1 MPAYKDEAHGTFYAS
16 FYYTDFTGT
25 KRKKMKRGFKLKR
38 DALEWERQ
46 FLLQKNADPDMRFGD
61 FVSIYRSEKRERI
74 REHTWESKDNII
86 DTKILPYFKDR
97 TLSEIEPRDVI
108 AWQNTL
114 MGIRQKNGKPYS
126 PTYLKSIHSQL
137 SAIFNYAVKYY
148 RLKQNPAEIAGNM
161 GKETHKEML
170 FWTKAEYLQFAQAMM
185 DKPMSYYAFEML
197 YWCGIRMGELL
208 ALTPADFNFERFT
221 LTINKSYQ
229 RLKGQDVITA
239 PKTSKSNRV
248 IRIPRFL
255 AEEMQDYLKSLYGLR
270 STDRIFPI
278 TKNYLHHEMDRG
290 AKQAGVRRIRIHDLR
305 HSHVSLLIEMGFSA
319 VAIAER
325 VGHESIDITLMR
337 FFEQFKRGKIIS
349 LNKEIHLPSSVD
361 EQVFLFGQHRGMG
374 IQHFVYFLSVL
385 FKNKS
390 VFLTVYI
397 FLKVGKVRQEI
408 TCVLVLW
415 CSRNKG
421 SDFFGQYR
429 TEDEKSGI
437 IEI

>member
-229 RLKGQDVITA
+229 RLKGQDVITE

-248 IRIPRFL
+248 IRIPQVSRRGD
-255 AEEMQDYLKSLYGLR
+255 AGL
-270 STDRIFPI
+270 SEI
-278 TKNYLHHEMDRG
+278 
-290 AKQAGVRRIRIHDLR
+290 AVW
-305 HSHVSLLIEMGFSA
+305 SA
-319 VAIAER
+319 FN
-325 VGHESIDITLMR
+325 GS
-337 FFEQFKRGKIIS
+337 
-349 LNKEIHLPSSVD
+349 HLPHHQELSASRD
-361 EQVFLFGQHRGMG
+361 GPGRKTGRCQTHSDSRFEALPRFTSHRNG
-374 IQHFVYFLSVL
+374 ILRRGDCRTRRPREHRHHL
-385 FKNKS
+385 
-390 VFLTVYI
+390 
-397 FLKVGKVRQEI
+397 
-408 TCVLVLW
+408 LV
-415 CSRNKG
+415 CPPVSR
-421 SDFFGQYR
+421 
-429 TEDEKSGI
+429 
-437 IEI
+437 

>member
-290 AKQAGVRRIRIHDLR
+290 AKQAGVKRIRIHDLR
-305 HSHVSLLIEMGFSA
+305 HSHVSLLLEMGFSA

-325 VGHESIDITLMR
+325 VGHESIDITYR
-337 FFEQFKRGKIIS
+337 YA
-349 LNKEIHLPSSVD
+349 HLFPDKQTEMANRLDD
-361 EQVFLFGQHRGMG
+361 EWT
-374 IQHFVYFLSVL
+374 
-385 FKNKS
+385 K
-390 VFLTVYI
+390 
-397 FLKVGKVRQEI
+397 
-408 TCVLVLW
+408 
-415 CSRNKG
+415 KG
-421 SDFFGQYR
+421 ER
-429 TEDEKSGI
+429 ACPAK
-437 IEI
+437 